1 MIILQKP
8 LISEKSMKL
17 AQQNLY
23 TFLVSKDTTKKTI
36 AKYVAEK
43 FKVTVLSV
51 KTGTTKGKKKVQRAA
66 RKSYT
71 LPDIKKAMV
80 LVKAGQKI
88 ALFETPKEEVTV
100 TTGENE
106 PQIMKEKKGF
116 LNRGTK
122 VRVEK
127 SAIGA
132 APSTQR
138 KVITGK

>member
-1 MIILQKP
+1 MIIVQKP
-8 LISEKSMKL
+8 HISEKSMKL

-23 TFLVSKDTTKKTI
+23 TFLVGRSATKEMI

-43 FKVTVLSV
+43 FKVTVLGV
-51 KTGTTKGKKKVQRAA
+51 KIINIKGQKKMQRAA

-80 LVKAGQKI
+80 SVKAGQKI

-127 SAIGA
+127 SATGA
-132 APSTQR
+132 APTTQR
-138 KVITGK
+138 KVIPT